1 MSQPWF
7 IVDDANTNSILYQPK
22 DLVFPTTYDNT
33 IAFSGT
39 ITEIVTGGTA
49 SLTFSGTAVVVYG
62 IATTDFSV
70 APPSATFKIDG
81 SLQQTSTAPNNGS
94 LSYSYPFF
102 ESGELSSGQHTL
114 DIAVTHGT
122 NEYPF
127 ILDYIV
133 YLPESGATPTA
144 SQQATAT
151 APPGPTVFTSPKAAV
166 PVGAIVGGVVG
177 GIAVLLGAAIAVY
190 LLCFR
195 HRGGRKPYFYAT
207 HANADELLA
216 PEAKPTPYE
225 NPPSTPGPQTAV
237 ITTPGPQ
244 SQYSV
249 GTSYVQSIRG
259 AQLSH
264 IPSAYTPSE
273 APLSDFSAESSTSGP
288 SHPPSLFLVNGHGG
302 PRVTSSPNQPHS
314 KAAEAGLLSVPQ
326 PATYHADS
334 GIRFN
339 SPGEG
344 SSSSSR
350 PAEPL
355 AAQDLA
361 DVPPTYSES

>member
-1 MSQPWF
+1 MSQHWF

-22 DLVFPTTYDNT
+22 DLVFPTTFDNS

-49 SLTFSGTAVVVYG
+49 SLTFS
-62 IATTDFSV
+62 DFSV
-70 APPSATFKIDG
+70 SPPSATFKIDG
-81 SLQQTSTAPNNGS
+81 SLQETATAPNNGS

-102 ESGELSSGQHTL
+102 ESSELSSGQHTL

-122 NEYPF
+122 NQYPF
-127 ILDYIV
+127 ILDYII

-144 SQQATAT
+144 SQQATST
-151 APPGPTVFTSPKAAV
+151 LPPGPTVFTSSKSTV
-166 PVGAIVGGVVG
+166 PVGAIVGGVIG
-177 GIAVLLGAAIAVY
+177 GIAVLVGGAIAVY

-207 HANADELLA
+207 HANAGELLA

-225 NPPSTPGPQTAV
+225 IPPPVGPQTTTVVA
-237 ITTPGPQ
+237 TPGLQ

-249 GTSYVQSIRG
+249 GTSYVQSIHG
-259 AQLSH
+259 AQPSH
-264 IPSAYTPSE
+264 APSAYTPSE
-273 APLSDFSAESSTSGP
+273 APLSEFSAGSSTSGP

-302 PRVTSSPNQPHS
+302 PRVLTSSPNQPHS
-314 KAAEAGLLSVPQ
+314 KAAEAGLLSVAQ

-339 SPGEG
+339 SSGEA

-361 DVPPTYSES
+361 DVPPTYSEN